1 MTMTTPER
9 ADAQANLVEV
19 RGVKHFYGK
28 RGGANLLVLDDV
40 DLTLRPNEIVGLL
53 GRSGS
58 GKSTLLRSIAGLLH
72 PTEGTVTVQ
81 DLPGETSAHGVAMVF
96 QSFALFPWLTV
107 LQNVE
112 LGLEAQG
119 VAPDERRK
127 RALAAIDLIGL
138 DGFENAY
145 PKELSGGMRQ
155 RVGLARALVVQPSVL
170 LMDEPFSALDVL
182 TAETLRTDLLDLWC
196 EGRMPIRSI
205 LIVTHNI
212 EEAVLM
218 CDRILVFSSN
228 PGRVIAE
235 IKVDMPQPR
244 KRLDPAFRALV
255 DDIYAR
261 MTSRN
266 AAAPIRDG
274 NFPGMGISMAL
285 TNISTNTL
293 AGMIEAVAA
302 APHEGKAELPTLAS
316 EAQLEA
322 DELLPIAE
330 TLQLMR
336 FAEIEG
342 RMIKLTPDGK
352 RFAVADVDERKQ
364 LFAQH
369 LLAYVPIIAH
379 IRRVL
384 DDRASH
390 QAPASRFRD
399 ELEDFMSEDYAADT
413 LSAVISWGRY
423 AELFAYH
430 DDADRFSLDDP
441 A

>member
-1 MTMTTPER
+1 MTLVTPER
-9 ADAQANLVEV
+9 PEAQTNLVEV

-40 DLTLRPNEIVGLL
+40 DLTLKPNEIVGLL

-58 GKSTLLRSIAGLLH
+58 GKSTLLRAIAGLLR
-72 PTEGTVTVQ
+72 PTSGEVSVN
-81 DLPGETSAHGVAMVF
+81 DLPGDDSAHGVAMVF

-107 LQNVE
+107 QQNVE

-119 VAPDERRK
+119 VARDERRK

-235 IKVDMPQPR
+235 IKVDLPQPR

-266 AAAPIRDG
+266 AATPIRDG

-285 TNISTNTL
+285 PHISTNTL
-293 AGMIEAVAA
+293 SGMIEAVAA
-302 APHEGKAELPTLAS
+302 YHDGRAELPDLAS

-336 FAEIEG
+336 FAEIDG
-342 RMIKLTPDGK
+342 RMIKLTPDGR
-352 RFAVADVDERKQ
+352 RFAGADMDERKQ

-369 LLAYVPIIAH
+369 MLAYLPLIAH

-399 ELEDFMSEDYAADT
+399 ELEDFMSEDYADTT
-413 LSAVISWGRY
+413 LSAVITWGRY

-430 DDADRFSLDDP
+430 EDTDRFSLDDP